1 MNLKVVRPAL
11 RALLV
16 ASVASSALQAWA
28 QEVVA
33 APENPAT
40 EDEAR
45 IEDKIIVVG
54 SYIEGVGDSGALPVT
69 VLGRDEL
76 DVTGA
81 LSTGEMLVNIP
92 SVGDIEFSDGNTGT
106 NGARGDVTGINL
118 RGLGSGRSLV
128 LVNGR
133 RITGH
138 PQSEAVDDVP
148 VTFFNVNSIPST
160 LIERVEV
167 LRDGASALYGS
178 DAIAGVVNLSLF
190 GDYDETYVT
199 AQYGASTETDLAE
212 YSIGGRT
219 GFEFNGGRTHLT
231 VGGSYYGRDPV
242 EACDVG
248 EWFCDLDRRE
258 MLPENWQGDT
268 QFDNRS
274 TLGPYGRFQVGVL
287 NPDGT
292 FGGLGVTQNGSSLTS
307 SSGVFHVQPDD
318 FPGSLASLGGGVSID
333 DGSQDRDLR
342 YNFNDTQR
350 VIPDVTR
357 LNLAATFSHEL
368 QNGVELF
375 GEAMYYDS
383 ESTTQRA
390 AGPFDQS
397 LALIV
402 VPAANYYNPFGA
414 VGSVNRLPDI
424 DAPAEGLDLVIQG
437 YRPLEMGPRIIKVDQ
452 DLYRLLGGAR
462 WEMRGWDVETALGYS
477 EATATDEEFNR
488 ISKTLLQEQIA
499 LSTPDAFNPFGGPGV
514 NPESVLQN
522 IRVSSVRKGESSLL
536 TWDAKVTRP
545 DLFTLPGGDVGI
557 AAGVDFRREEISE
570 DSDPRL
576 DGTIQFTNGAI
587 PDESDLVG
595 VSATRDFSGD
605 RDVWAAFTELSIPIV
620 GEANRVP
627 GIYSLDLQ
635 LAARFEDSSDFGDT
649 FNPKIAGHWF
659 ITPALSLRAAYG
671 EGFRAPNL
679 VQINQGTITRRNQ
692 GDADLYRE
700 DVTATPNDVGDTYRP
715 SIRNGNPDL
724 EAEESESRVLGL
736 IFEPESGAL
745 EGFRFSLDYWQ
756 VETTNAITTL
766 GVDRLLE
773 EDFASLIAGGPG
785 ISNVVRGAVTQ
796 EDLDAFAAYNAAN
809 PADQRAAVGEVLYV
823 VDGYINLDGREVK
836 GYDIAASYD
845 FSTRSAGDFSVGASA
860 TKLESYKETR
870 GDTVYDEL
878 RRNGNPEWRASVF
891 ARWDLGPWRA
901 GAQLRYVSDVYDTS
915 ATNDDTGE
923 YWEVDDWMTVNGYVG
938 YSFEQDTGIMSNAN
952 VRLGVR
958 NLFDELPPK
967 ADESSGYL
975 PGLYSIEGR
984 VVYLEL
990 SKTF

>member
-1 MNLKVVRPAL
+1 MKTVRPAL

-16 ASVASSALQAWA
+16 AGVAGSALTAVA
-28 QEVVA
+28 QENGT
-33 APENPAT
+33 APAG
-40 EDEAR
+40 DETR
-45 IEDKIIVVG
+45 VEDKIVVVG
-54 SYIEGVGDSGALPVT
+54 SYIQGVGDSGALPVT
-69 VLGRDEL
+69 VLNREEL

-81 LSTGEMLVNIP
+81 LSTGELLVNIP
-92 SVGDIEFSDGNTGT
+92 SVGDIEFTDGNTGT

-138 PQSEAVDDVP
+138 PQSEAVDGVP
-148 VTFFNVNSIPST
+148 VTFFNVNTVPST

-190 GDYDETYVT
+190 DEYDKSYVT
-199 AQYGASTETDLAE
+199 AQYGASTETDFAE

-248 EWFCDLDRRE
+248 EWFCNLDRRDL
-258 MLPENWQGDT
+258 LPEAWQGDT

-274 TLGPYGRFQVGVL
+274 TIGPYGRFQVGVL

-292 FGGLGVTQNGSSLTS
+292 FDGTAVAQDGTNLTT
-307 SSGVFHVQPDD
+307 SSGVFHMQPDD
-318 FPGSLASLGGGVSID
+318 FPGSRASIGGGVSID

-342 YNFNDTQR
+342 YNFNEAQR
-350 VIPDVTR
+350 LIPDSTR
-357 LNLAATFSHEL
+357 FNLAATFSHEL
-368 QNGVELF
+368 ESGIELF
-375 GEAMYYDS
+375 GEAMYYESD
-383 ESTTQRA
+383 STTQRA

-397 LALIV
+397 LALII
-402 VPAANYYNPFGA
+402 VPASNYYNPFGA
-414 VGSVNRLPDI
+414 VGSPNRLSGI
-424 DAPAEGLDLVIQG
+424 DAPAEGLDIVIQG
-437 YRPLEMGPRIIKVDQ
+437 YRPLEMGPRIIKVEQ

-462 WEMRGWDVETALGYS
+462 WDWSGWNVETALGYS
-477 EATATDEEFNR
+477 EATARDEEFNR
-488 ISKTLLQEQIA
+488 ISKTLLQDQIS
-499 LSTPDAFNPFGGPGV
+499 LSTPDAFNPFGGPNV
-514 NPESVLQN
+514 NSASVLEAV
-522 IRVSSVRKGESSLL
+522 RVSSVRYGESSLL
-536 TWDAKVTRP
+536 TWDAKATRD
-545 DLFTLPGGDVGI
+545 DLFSLPGGDVGI
-557 AAGVDFRREEISE
+557 AVGIDYRSEEISE

-605 RDVWAAFTELSIPIV
+605 RDVWSAFTELSIPIV
-620 GEANRVP
+620 GEGNRVP
-627 GIYSLDLQ
+627 GIYALDLQ

-649 FNPKIAGHWF
+649 FNPKISGHWF
-659 ITPALSLRAAYG
+659 LTPGLSIRAAYG

-692 GDADLYRE
+692 GDADPYRE
-700 DVTATPNDVGDTYRP
+700 DVVGTPNDVGDTYRP
-715 SIRNGNPDL
+715 SIREGNPDL
-724 EAEESESRVLGL
+724 EAEESESRVLGV
-736 IFEPESGAL
+736 IFQPEEGPL
-745 EGFRFSLDYWQ
+745 DGFRFSLDYWS

-766 GVDRLLE
+766 GVDRLLDD
-773 EDFASLIAGGPG
+773 DFASLIAGGPG
-785 ISNVVRGAVTQ
+785 SPNVIRGGLTQ
-796 EDLDAFAAYNAAN
+796 EDIDAFAAYNLAN
-809 PADQRAAVGEVLYV
+809 PTDQRVAIGEVLYV
-823 VDGYINLDGREVK
+823 IDGYVNLDGREVT

-845 FSTRSAGDFSVGASA
+845 FDTRSLGDFAVGVSA
-860 TKLESYKETR
+860 TKIENYEETR
-870 GDTVYDEL
+870 DGSVFDEL
-878 RRNGNPEWRASVF
+878 RRNGNPEWRGSLF
-891 ARWDLGPWRA
+891 ARWNNGPWKA
-901 GAQLRYVSDVYDTS
+901 GAQLRYVSDVYDSS
-915 ATNDDTGE
+915 ATNDDSGDF
-923 YWEVDDWMTVNGYVG
+923 WEVDSWTTVNGYVG
-938 YSFEQDTGIMSNAN
+938 YSFEGEGSILSGGD

-967 ADESSGYL
+967 ADESAGYL
-975 PGLYSIEGR
+975 SGLYSVEGR
-984 VVYLEL
+984 VVYLQL